1 MMNKFL
7 GSRVLSIILISSAIL
22 FTSSCKEELKDID
35 GNVYKTVKIGD
46 QLWMAENLRVTRFNN
61 GDPIETTDSV
71 KMDISGM
78 SEPKFQWIAGGK
90 ESYLEL
96 YGRLY
101 TWYVVTDER
110 KICPEGW
117 HVITDTEWGNL
128 CTMFG
133 GKSKAGS
140 KLRDG
145 KNWAYSNV
153 LSNNLSGFSAMPAG
167 GRGANGAFG
176 GMEHYGGW
184 WSTSSKDS
192 LIAPYWNIYY
202 ETEVVK
208 RADYHK
214 NAGFSVRCVKDL

>member
-1 MMNKFL
+1 MKKFN
-7 GSRVLSIILISSAIL
+7 GFRTLSIILIGSTII

-46 QLWMAENLRVTRFNN
+46 QLWMAENLRVTKFNN
-61 GDPIETTDSV
+61 GDPIETTNPA
-71 KMDISGM
+71 KLDISDLI
-78 SEPKFQWIAGGK
+78 EPKFQWVAGGNDSK
-90 ESYLEL
+90 LEL

-101 TWYVVTDER
+101 TWYVVTDSR

-117 HVITDTEWGNL
+117 HVVTDTEWGNL

-140 KLRDG
+140 SLKAV
-145 KNWAYSNV
+145 KNWAYSNSQ
-153 LSNNLSGFSAMPAG
+153 SNNLSGFSALPAG

-176 GMEHYGGW
+176 GMEYYGGW

-192 LIAPYWNIYY
+192 LTAPYWNIYY
-202 ETEVVK
+202 ESETVK
-208 RADYHK
+208 RAEYHK
-214 NAGFSVRCVKDL
+214 NAGFSVRCVKD